1 MAVAFLLS
9 GRDSKTPEFRLAL
22 DRPRLFIRQKA
33 EARLIYTFYPFVSSV
48 FLCFYVLCAF
58 MCYTCLLP
66 VLCLVSVSLVPE
78 LKLIMMT
85 MMMMI

>member
-1 MAVAFLLS
+1 
-9 GRDSKTPEFRLAL
+9 
-22 DRPRLFIRQKA
+22 
-33 EARLIYTFYPFVSSV
+33 
-48 FLCFYVLCAF
+48 